1 MIKKIINF
9 FKTKTVS
16 KRIIS
21 DDDFNLIKKQK
32 EDKLN
37 LILDKIS
44 KKGIDSLSKKELEFL
59 KNK

>member
-9 FKTKTVS
+9 FKTKTVN
-16 KRIIS
+16 KRVIS

-44 KKGIDSLSKKELEFL
+44 KKGIESLSKKELEFL
-59 KNK
+59 KK

>member
-9 FKTKTVS
+9 FKAKPVN

-44 KKGIDSLSKKELEFL
+44 KKGIESLNKKELEFL

>member
-9 FKTKTVS
+9 FKTKTVN
-16 KRIIS
+16 KRVIS

-44 KKGIDSLSKKELEFL
+44 KKGIGSLSKKELEFL
-59 KNK
+59 KK

>member
-16 KRIIS
+16 KRVIS

-44 KKGIDSLSKKELEFL
+44 KNGIDSLSKKELELL

>member
-1 MIKKIINF
+1 MASSTF
-9 FKTKTVS
+9 FKTKPVN

-44 KKGIDSLSKKELEFL
+44 TKGIDSLTKKELEFL

>member
-9 FKTKTVS
+9 FKTKSVN

-44 KKGIDSLSKKELEFL
+44 TKGIDSLTKKELEFL